1 MRSLARYPNQLRS
14 ACIQTLGSTQSGL
27 GALLISGLAFLSLT
41 LLAAGTVRGTS
52 EKGVPSKRVTVA
64 VLWFEDRTGD
74 PQSAHWR
81 YGFKRLLT
89 DQLKQISAIRPRGG
103 VEFARHHLGL
113 RKGAPLDA
121 SQARKMGELIEA
133 QRVIWGNYQR
143 HADKW
148 QVSAYILNVASGLP
162 SDELS
167 ASSAD
172 WFELR
177 DTLIE
182 QILKELCVIPSKKE
196 RQEMARRWTT
206 SPAALEWYSKAIALQ
221 EEQKPLLEQ
230 ERIAHKAIESDPQFV
245 KAYGAVAAT
254 LFSQGKLAQAE
265 QFARQALKIRPDCA
279 YAHIVLGISL
289 LHQGKPAEAEQKL
302 REAHRLE
309 PDEVETLISLGEFY
323 ANQQKWDE
331 AITFLGKAKLLDP
344 MSAKIHAAL
353 GLTYAYKR
361 DRNKAIVELKEAER
375 LDTEGWAEIALGQ
388 AYARL
393 GEIPLAVEHYE
404 KIVTLYKNTGVNPK
418 MVADFEERARQL
430 KARLSP
436 TTIEASMPKVY
447 TEQALQTALRER
459 LTENELEMVVNP
471 LASSSEIK
479 RWAQQLAEGAGSD
492 LDKAKVLFD
501 SLKRRLQP
509 GGGRGA
515 RTAREVFA
523 AWSDPNES
531 FTCQE
536 YAKLYV
542 ALARDVGIKAFY
554 AHIDKDYRGKNMS
567 HDCAVV
573 FVDGRALLVDV
584 TFYWFG
590 VPHKEYVILDDVQA
604 VAHHLFQHRR
614 TGRNVSRCRLAAKL
628 HPDFAWGQLALVSA
642 LCKAEKWEEARKAL
656 EVAAGLEPEHWGIY
670 LMQGVLANRDDNLE
684 AAVSYFRKA
693 LNLNPEDA
701 DSHYYLGS
709 TLLRQV
715 KLQEARE
722 QYRACLRYKPEPDIA
737 ESARREIAQINE
749 AIGDEQTS
757 GPTDATAYLYRGA
770 AHFNKGLYDEA
781 ISDFTKAIE
790 INPEYADGYTNRG
803 AAYAKI
809 RLYELAI
816 SDFTRALEINP
827 EDSDGYVNRGIAYA
841 EIRLYDLAISDITK
855 AIEINPR
862 NARAHFGRGE
872 IYCNFKANY
881 DAAILDF
888 TKVIE
893 INPRHALAYRNRGK
907 AYIAKGEYDR
917 AIQDCNKAIE
927 LNPDYAAAY
936 RTRGAAYK
944 AKVEDDKA
952 KSDLNK
958 FKEISKKEPQPVKV
972 TGKAKLRPTGE
983 PNFLSVDLSSFY
995 NRPHSSVMVG
1005 GNDNASFKTWFA
1017 QDRVSADG
1025 VPFHVL
1031 RSGNDV
1037 LVSKN
1042 NTQNIYEIE
1051 GLDTSAK
1058 TLHFLVWG
1066 YMNPTEP
1073 AQLRITFSDGTVQEC
1088 ALALTEWT
1096 LGVPPKTFD
1105 FENTVRSFDHATV
1118 AHQIINVAHPEKTI
1132 TSIASISGKYGLIA
1146 ITLER

>member
-14 ACIQTLGSTQSGL
+14 ARIQTIGSTQSGL

-41 LLAAGTVRGTS
+41 LLVAGTIRGAT
-52 EKGVPSKRVTVA
+52 EKGRPSGRVTVA

-89 DQLKQISAIRPRGG
+89 DQLKQISAIRPRDG
-103 VEFARHHLGL
+103 VEFARHYLGL
-113 RKGAPLDA
+113 SKGAPLDA

-133 QRVIWGNYQR
+133 QRIIWGSYRR

-148 QVSAYILNVASGLP
+148 HVSAYILNVASGLP

-182 QILKELCVIPSKKE
+182 QILKELCVVPSQKE

-206 SPAALEWYSKAIALQ
+206 SPAALEWYSKANAMQ
-221 EEQKPLLEQ
+221 EEQKSLLEQ
-230 ERIAHKAIESDPQFV
+230 EQSAHKAIETDPQFV
-245 KAYGAVAAT
+245 NAYVAVAAT

-265 QFARQALKIRPDCA
+265 QFARQALKIRADYA

-289 LHQGKPAEAEQKL
+289 LRQDKAAEAEQML
-302 REAHRLE
+302 REAHRLD
-309 PDEVETLISLGEFY
+309 PDEPEALIWLGELY

-331 AITFLGKAKLLDP
+331 TITFLGKAKLLDP

-361 DRNKAIVELKEAER
+361 DRNKAMVELKEAER
-375 LDTEGWAEIALGQ
+375 LDAEGWTEIALGQ
-388 AYARL
+388 AYDVL

-404 KIVTLYKNTGVNPK
+404 KAVTLNKKTGVNPK
-418 MVADFEERARQL
+418 MVEHFEERARQL
-430 KARLSP
+430 KARLTP
-436 TTIEASMPKVY
+436 TFIEASMPKIY

-471 LASSSEIK
+471 LASSPEIK
-479 RWAQQLAEGAGSD
+479 RWAQRLAEGAGSD
-492 LDKAKVLFD
+492 MDKAKALFD
-501 SLKRRLQP
+501 SLTRRLQP

-584 TFYWFG
+584 TFHWLG
-590 VPHKEYVILDDVQA
+590 VPHKEYVILDDVQT
-604 VAHHLFQHRR
+604 VAHHLFQHTR

-628 HPDFAWGQLALVSA
+628 HPDFAWGQLVLVSA
-642 LCKAEKWEEARKAL
+642 LCKADKWEEARKAL
-656 EVAAGLEPEHWGIY
+656 EVAVGLEPERWDIY
-670 LMQGVLANRDDNLE
+670 LMQGILADRDGNLE
-684 AAVSYFRKA
+684 AAVGYLRKA
-693 LNLNPEDA
+693 LDLNPEDA

-709 TLLRQV
+709 TLLRQF

-737 ESARREIAQINE
+737 ESARQEIAQINE

-757 GPTDATAYLYRGA
+757 GPTNATAYLYRGVS
-770 AHFNKGLYDEA
+770 HFAKGLYDEA

-790 INPEYADGYTNRG
+790 INPEYAECYT
-803 AAYAKI
+803 
-809 RLYELAI
+809 
-816 SDFTRALEINP
+816 
-827 EDSDGYVNRGIAYA
+827 NRGIAYA
-841 EIRLYDLAISDITK
+841 EKRLYDLAISDFNKALEINPEDADGFVNRGIAYAKIRLYYESISDFTK
-855 AIEINPR
+855 AIEINPKD
-862 NARAHFGRGE
+862 ARAHLGRGE
-872 IYCNFKANY
+872 IYCNVKSNY

-917 AIQDCNKAIE
+917 AIQDCNKALE
-927 LNPDYAAAY
+927 MNPDYAAAY

-944 AKVEDDKA
+944 AKGEDDKA
-952 KSDLNK
+952 KSDFNK
-958 FKEISKKEPQPVKV
+958 FQEISKKEPQPVKV

-983 PNFLSVDLSSFY
+983 PGYLSVDLSSFY
-995 NRPHSSVMVG
+995 NRPHNSVEVG
-1005 GNDNASFKTWFA
+1005 GNDNASFKTWFT

-1025 VPFHVL
+1025 IPFQV
-1031 RSGNDV
+1031 RRAGNDV

-1042 NTQNIYEIE
+1042 NTQNVYEIE

-1058 TLHFLVWG
+1058 SLHFLVWG

-1073 AQLRITFSDGTVQEC
+1073 AQLRITFSDGTVQKC

-1096 LGVPPKTFD
+1096 LGVPPRTFD
-1105 FENTVRSFDHATV
+1105 FKNTVRTFDHATV
-1118 AHQIINVAHPEKTI
+1118 AHQIINVAYPEKTI

-1146 ITLER
+1146 ITLKR